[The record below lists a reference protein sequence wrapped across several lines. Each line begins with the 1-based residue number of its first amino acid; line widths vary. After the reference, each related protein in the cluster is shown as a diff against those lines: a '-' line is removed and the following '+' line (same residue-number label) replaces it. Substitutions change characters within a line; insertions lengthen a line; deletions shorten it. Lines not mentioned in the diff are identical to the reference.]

1 MKYLYE
7 LLRKSSAGF
16 IYQNCKLCDNYF
28 GINTGVIMA
37 KKSGSGLQSAAG
49 LMRYYEA
56 DKNAVHI
63 QPKTVMIVG
72 AIVGIVVLFL
82 SAANGLWP

>member
-1 MKYLYE
+1 
-7 LLRKSSAGF
+7 
-16 IYQNCKLCDNYF
+16 
-28 GINTGVIMA
+28 MA
-37 KKSGSGLQSAAG
+37 KRSGTGLQSSAG

-63 QPKTVMIVG
+63 QPKTVLIVG
-72 AIVGIVVLFL
+72 AVTGIVVLFL

>member
-1 MKYLYE
+1 
-7 LLRKSSAGF
+7 
-16 IYQNCKLCDNYF
+16 
-28 GINTGVIMA
+28 MA
-37 KKSGSGLQSAAG
+37 KKSGSGLQSSAG

-72 AIVGIVVLFL
+72 AVVGIAILFL
-82 SAANGLWP
+82 SAVNHVWP